1 MRNFTFALLL
11 LLPVIAP
18 AQTSIA
24 SSTEQIMMNRRTY
37 GLLFLILSGSLIG
50 GGAAQTSNK
59 EIRELL
65 KTFSEDVGPKGE
77 EAWRKLRAYSDSQ
90 LIKELEALESSASP
104 SDQIRPQIAFV
115 FCWIGRDCAK
125 NVSVIE
131 AALSKSSPYQNFYA
145 DDAESMLS
153 RLIER
158 GNKALLKPLFESA
171 TWSDGALSEE
181 LTDTF
186 AKELQKDP
194 EQFLRLLSTCPPH
207 TRKTV
212 YWLIAVDGFDDKELI
227 VLRKRLS
234 SIPKTSQVY
243 KTARELLAALNSK
256 ARPA

>member
-1 MRNFTFALLL
+1 
-11 LLPVIAP
+11 
-18 AQTSIA
+18 
-24 SSTEQIMMNRRTY
+24 MMNRIIFSIVVSLLSGTLVAGCNTASQTSKRLSNEKVSQAESAPSNEQMR
-37 GLLFLILSGSLIG
+37 GLL
-50 GGAAQTSNK
+50 N
-59 EIRELL
+59 
-65 KTFSEDVGPKGE
+65 TFSQDVGPRGE
-77 EAWRKLRAYSDSQ
+77 EAWRKLRAYPESQ
-90 LIKELEALESSASP
+90 LISALAAIERDASP

-131 AALSKSSPYQNFYA
+131 AALSKSSTYQNFYA